1 MQEEDDEDDDDD
13 DDHFALLE
21 ARRLVG
27 RELKNVGICKQKV
40 RFFCKVFSVHKCF
53 YEL

>member
-1 MQEEDDEDDDDD
+1 MTEGDDDDENDDDDD

-27 RELKNVGICKQKV
+27 RELKNVIMLLILN
-40 RFFCKVFSVHKCF
+40 R
-53 YEL
+53 